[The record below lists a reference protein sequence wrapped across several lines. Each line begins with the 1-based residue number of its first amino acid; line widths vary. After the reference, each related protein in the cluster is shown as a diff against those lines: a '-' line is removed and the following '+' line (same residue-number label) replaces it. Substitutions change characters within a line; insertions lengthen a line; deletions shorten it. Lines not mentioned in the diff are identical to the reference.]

1 MSVIRDFIIR
11 ENIIPFTNINL
22 ALFALCYFKSYINF
36 ISDIN
41 YDYLYSICY
50 CWNHI
55 IFFTFNA
62 AYFMDNTSFK
72 RMAIRKRIPMPVF
85 HIGNMVLHNL
95 PLLYVNIHI
104 PNNVTIC
111 HSLVGCLSNLVWC
124 YWATFGTFDIKYVYV
139 YMKKEQQVK
148 LYILN
153 ITSIV
158 YVPLIF
164 YTNKYI
170 RTAILVNNLN
180 Q

>member
-1 MSVIRDFIIR
+1 MPALKDFIIR

-22 ALFALCYFKSYINF
+22 GLFALCYFKPYI
-36 ISDIN
+36 S

-62 AYFMDNTSFK
+62 AYFMDNTSFT
-72 RMAIRKRIPMPVF
+72 RMAFKKKIPISVF
-85 HIGNMVLHNL
+85 YIGNMVLHNL
-95 PLLYVNIHI
+95 PVLYVNIYI
-104 PNNVTIC
+104 PNNVTLH
-111 HSLVGCLSNLVWC
+111 HSFVGCFTNLLWC

-153 ITSIV
+153 ISSIV
-158 YVPLIF
+158 YVPLI
-164 YTNKYI
+164 YYINKSI
-170 RTAILVNNLN
+170 RNFIKTTL
-180 Q
+180 

>member
-1 MSVIRDFIIR
+1 MTVINEFIIR

-22 ALFALCYFKSYINF
+22 ALFALCYFKPYINF
-36 ISDIN
+36 ISNNN

-62 AYFMDNTSFK
+62 AYFMDNTSFT
-72 RMAIRKRIPMPVF
+72 RMANRKKIPLFVF
-85 HIGNMVLHNL
+85 HIGNMILHNL
-95 PLLYVNIHI
+95 PVLYVNIYI
-104 PNNVTIC
+104 PNNVTTQ
-111 HSLVGCLSNLVWC
+111 HSFMGCFTNLLWC

-153 ITSIV
+153 ITSII

-170 RTAILVNNLN
+170 RTTIMI
-180 Q
+180 